1 MQVFELAPAGAEVVD
16 TEADAEA
23 SELAELL
30 GGEVGVAHQR
40 RLGDLHADLVGGD
53 ARSGDRLIDE
63 SAEVVVAELPGGQ
76 VDPDP
81 HGFMIVGAADTPAAC
96 LEARFGDYPASEVD
110 AQPGFLGERDELT
123 WRDQPAVRRLP
134 ADQCFEADNVARL
147 EVEFRL
153 VVEAKLA
160 VGDRPPERSLG
171 VVALE
176 VDALLNFVVGDVAA
190 AFSLGVVDPG
200 TICSWGVGE
209 IALESGVPNRLHYSP
224 AP

>member
-1 MQVFELAPAGAEVVD
+1 MQVFELAPAGA
-16 TEADAEA
+16 
-23 SELAELL
+23 
-30 GGEVGVAHQR
+30 EVGVAHQR

-63 SAEVVVAELPGGQ
+63 SAEAVVAELPGGQ

-81 HGFMIVGAADTPAAC
+81 HGFMIVGAADMPAAC
-96 LEARFGDYPASEVD
+96 LETRFGDYPASEVD

-153 VVEAKLA
+153 VVGRSSLLA
-160 VGDRPPERSLG
+160 IALRS
-171 VVALE
+171 
-176 VDALLNFVVGDVAA
+176 AA
-190 AFSLGVVDPG
+190 SVSWRSKSMLCS
-200 TICSWGVGE
+200 ISSWGT
-209 IALESGVPNRLHYSP
+209 
-224 AP
+224 